1 MKPFK
6 DLRVL
11 ARFSPRTR
19 DDLDLELNRLVGTD
33 AVFRYHKFVEEDD
46 TPYGN
51 QWLLTP
57 EDQRFGDY
65 RFPESDLE
73 VLRVMHSA

>member
-6 DLRVL
+6 NLRVL
-11 ARFSPRTR
+11 ARFNPKTR
-19 DDLDLELNRLVGTD
+19 DDLDVELDKLVGRD
-33 AVFRYHKFVEEDD
+33 AVFCYLEFVDEDD

>member
-6 DLRVL
+6 NLRVL
-11 ARFSPRTR
+11 ARFNPKTR
-19 DDLDLELNRLVGTD
+19 DDLDVELDKLVGRD
-33 AVFRYHKFVEEDD
+33 AVFRYLEFVDEDD

-73 VLRVMHSA
+73 VLRVMRSA

>member
-1 MKPFK
+1 
-6 DLRVL
+6 
-11 ARFSPRTR
+11 
-19 DDLDLELNRLVGTD
+19 
-33 AVFRYHKFVEEDD
+33 VEEDD

-65 RFPESDLE
+65 RFPESDLQ